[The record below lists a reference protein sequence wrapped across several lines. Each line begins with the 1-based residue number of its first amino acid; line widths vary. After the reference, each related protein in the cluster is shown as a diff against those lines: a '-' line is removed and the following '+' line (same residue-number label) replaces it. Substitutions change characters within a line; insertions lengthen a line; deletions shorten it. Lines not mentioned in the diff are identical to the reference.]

1 MGLINRFMDIVAP
14 PFLLIALFFF
24 LPPFYLYKLIN
35 SFLSSRFPEDM
46 ANKVVLIVGAS
57 SGIGEHLAYKY
68 AKRGAFLVLVARRK
82 KSLQDVAR
90 MCRDFGSP
98 SVLAVPADFT
108 NPEEC
113 QKFVNATIK
122 SFGRLDHLVNVAGVA
137 ALPLFEEIAEP
148 SHFQAVMDVNFWGP
162 VYTTYFAIPHLKKSR
177 GRIVGVTSVS
187 AYTNIPRMTIYNA
200 SKGAVRNFYHT
211 LRIELGAEI
220 DITEVIPGAI
230 ESEIT
235 KGKILTEEGRI
246 VVDQDLRDASVGIV
260 PIERTRDFARS
271 VVERV
276 CNGASCVIEPPWYLG
291 LYYFRAFIPEVTEW
305 GMRLFYVTPPGVPAT
320 EDLAKK
326 LMDLPFVKYILYP
339 PPVRSPE
346 IKRD

>member
-200 SKGAVRNFYHT
+200 S
-211 LRIELGAEI
+211 
-220 DITEVIPGAI
+220 
-230 ESEIT
+230 
-235 KGKILTEEGRI
+235 
-246 VVDQDLRDASVGIV
+246 VGIV